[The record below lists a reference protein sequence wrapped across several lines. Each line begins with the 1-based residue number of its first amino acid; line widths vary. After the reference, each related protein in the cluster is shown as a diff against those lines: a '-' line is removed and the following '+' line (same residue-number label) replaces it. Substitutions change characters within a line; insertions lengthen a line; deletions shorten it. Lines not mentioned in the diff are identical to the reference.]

1 MNRTTNITIKSLP
14 SVAGQPGI
22 PTLNRWFDIWM
33 NTYKLGRIKPTTMD
47 TYRALYDRH
56 IRNSIGM
63 HTLDEFHPIHIQKIY
78 NDFLN
83 KGYSPKYLSTL
94 HTMLNNMF
102 KKALANEL
110 ISSNPCALTDR
121 PGLDIS
127 EHRVLSLEEQQALCE
142 HMKRPRF
149 RHIEPAVTTLLG
161 TGLRIGELLALRWS
175 DIHIAENNPE
185 TYGIPDPVNFLTV
198 RHTLVRVK
206 NEGIP
211 GSHFLLQSPKTK
223 SSLRSIPLQDCVV
236 EALRRQQKL
245 QLEYRKKQTWSP
257 YPGFEGLVFCG
268 RHGQPQWRS
277 TIVANIN
284 TIVDSYNKTAEKPTD
299 ATIYPASHIDHI
311 LPHAFR
317 HTFATRSLE
326 AGIPPKVV
334 QHWLGHASIKM
345 TLDLYTHV
353 SHDLSA
359 QYMHLLEAS
368 TANPSS
374 APAFSPLA
382 CTIEPDDYLE

>member
-1 MNRTTNITIKSLP
+1 MQTPITTESLFP
-14 SVAGQPGI
+14 QNLTSLDMSTSKT

-33 NTYKLGRIKPTTMD
+33 STYKNGRIKPTTMD

-56 IRNSIGM
+56 IRNSVGM

-110 ISSNPCALTDR
+110 IASNPCALTDR
-121 PGLDIS
+121 PGSDIS
-127 EHRVLSLEEQQALCE
+127 DHRVLTIDEQLTLCE

-161 TGLRIGELLALRWS
+161 TGLRIGELLALKWS
-175 DIHIAENNPE
+175 DIHLADDMPGS
-185 TYGIPDPVNFLTV
+185 YGIPDPVNFLTV
-198 RHTLVRVK
+198 RHT
-206 NEGIP
+206 
-211 GSHFLLQSPKTK
+211 
-223 SSLRSIPLQDCVV
+223 
-236 EALRRQQKL
+236 
-245 QLEYRKKQTWSP
+245 
-257 YPGFEGLVFCG
+257 
-268 RHGQPQWRS
+268 
-277 TIVANIN
+277 
-284 TIVDSYNKTAEKPTD
+284 
-299 ATIYPASHIDHI
+299 
-311 LPHAFR
+311 
-317 HTFATRSLE
+317 FATRSLE
-326 AGIPPKVV
+326 VGIPPKVV

-359 QYMHLLEAS
+359 QYMHMLEAS
-368 TANPSS
+368 
-374 APAFSPLA
+374 L
-382 CTIEPDDYLE
+382 C